1 MREKKLKILFI
12 LLLGGNSR
20 GFDAMLR
27 LTVDCIIDINSKI
40 VLIERKNPP
49 YGWALPGGFV
59 DEGET
64 VEDAVRREMK
74 EETNLSLENLKQFH
88 VYSNPGRDPRGH
100 TVSVVFTANGIG
112 ELKAQDDAKEI
123 GLFREDTL
131 PDEIAFDHK
140 KILDDYFQKED
151 L

>member
-1 MREKKLKILFI
+1 MI
-12 LLLGGNSR
+12 
-20 GFDAMLR
+20 R
-27 LTVDCIIDINSKI
+27 LTVDCIIDIDGKV
-40 VLIERKNPP
+40 VLIKRKNPP
-49 YGWALPGGFV
+49 FGWALPGGFV

-64 VEDAVRREMK
+64 VEDAVRREVR

-88 VYSNPGRDPRGH
+88 IYSDHRRDPRGH

-123 GLFREDTL
+123 GLFRENTL

-140 KILDDYFQKED
+140 KILDDYFQKIE
-151 L
+151 

>member
-1 MREKKLKILFI
+1 MI
-12 LLLGGNSR
+12 
-20 GFDAMLR
+20 R
-27 LTVDCIIDINSKI
+27 LTVDCIIDIDGKV
-40 VLIERKNPP
+40 VLIKRENPP
-49 YGWALPGGFV
+49 FGWALPGGFV
-59 DEGET
+59 DKGET

-88 VYSNPGRDPRGH
+88 VYSNPRRDPRGH

-123 GLFREDTL
+123 GLFREDAL